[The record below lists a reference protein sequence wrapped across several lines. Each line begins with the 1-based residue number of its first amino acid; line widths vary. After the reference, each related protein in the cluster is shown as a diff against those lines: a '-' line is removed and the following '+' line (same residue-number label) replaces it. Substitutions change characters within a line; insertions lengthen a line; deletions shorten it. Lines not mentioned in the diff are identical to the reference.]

1 MSKLYQKYLELKN
14 QDSSKMYLFRVGNF
28 YIFLADD
35 AYKIN
40 EYMVLKLT
48 YFSKNVEKCG
58 FPVSSYEKYK
68 KVFENL
74 KLDVQL
80 VMEDHDRMKLAVK
93 ILERLESINI
103 ENVSLKEAFD
113 ILYELKGYVNG
124 K

>member
-14 QDSSKMYLFRVGNF
+14 QDSAKMYLFRVGNF

-93 ILERLESINI
+93 VLEKLENINI

>member
-93 ILERLESINI
+93 VLEKLENINI

-113 ILYELKGYVNG
+113 ILYELKGSVNG

>member
-93 ILERLESINI
+93 VLEKLENINI

>member
-48 YFSKNVEKCG
+48 YFSRNVEKCG